1 MEVFALIAEL
11 GAPIA
16 GALIAGAFIFVIMK
30 QIMNGVV
37 GQIKTLEGFC
47 NSLITRVGTINND
60 MIKLDTSVS
69 AALELTPDLGRI
81 ARAENFV
88 EDGKLDARRDY
99 CSPAVWFP
107 NRGNGRIGIFCI
119 LCMDNYNK
127 GYQPRYKRYAYD
139 INQTN

>member
-30 QIMNGVV
+30 QIMNGGV

-69 AALELTPDLGRI
+69 AALELTPDLERI

-88 EDGKLDARRDY
+88 EDGKLDARRD
-99 CSPAVWFP
+99 
-107 NRGNGRIGIFCI
+107 
-119 LCMDNYNK
+119 
-127 GYQPRYKRYAYD
+127 
-139 INQTN
+139 